1 MTKSVWPVWH
11 SLAQEDAT
19 NLCRKGNN
27 QRSIRECPP
36 MIFDYKNQT
45 LFVTLI
51 FQDAIHFIKN
61 QHSSRG
67 IKSHWMIL
75 MVLDFLRKLV
85 ITSTM
90 QSSISQG
97 ESVEIL
103 PVQHCTDDASGE
115 LIACQSTFSAR
126 SPPISKF
133 TTFRETKKFSIQFDF
148 VLALLDVVSK
158 QERVRICKIYC

>member
-1 MTKSVWPVWH
+1 
-11 SLAQEDAT
+11 
-19 NLCRKGNN
+19 
-27 QRSIRECPP
+27 
-36 MIFDYKNQT
+36 
-45 LFVTLI
+45 
-51 FQDAIHFIKN
+51 
-61 QHSSRG
+61 
-67 IKSHWMIL
+67 MIL
-75 MVLDFLRKLV
+75 MVLHFLRKLV

-115 LIACQSTFSAR
+115 LIARQSTFSAR
-126 SPPISKF
+126 STPISKF
-133 TTFRETKKFSIQFDF
+133 TTFRETKKFSMQFDF